1 MAGRGRRCARLGLV
15 AAAATLDDPRRTLS
29 RNATYKPLRGTPLAK
44 PGVNWSSA
52 PSVQT
57 LQNRNDSVSNHPA
70 FGQADLSN
78 CDRELIHLAGSIQ
91 PHGLLWV
98 LQEPELRIVQ
108 ASASSQ
114 PLLGRPLAQL
124 LGLPLSACGGDLAER
139 VRELAAGPDLH
150 EGVPL
155 RCTLALQG
163 QPLPFEG
170 LLHRGSDGLLIV
182 EIEPLQAGS
191 IETADVPGAR
201 LQAELG
207 RAVQRL
213 SEASTIATL
222 ADALVLSVRELTGYD
237 RVMVYQFDPEGHGK
251 IVAEARHDR
260 LDSLLGHHYPASD
273 IPQRA
278 RELYLRN
285 RVRVLVDVAYVPS
298 PLQPRHPPAP
308 GGSALRELDMSMC
321 YLRSMSPLHIQYLK
335 NMGVTATLV
344 VSLVR
349 EGRLWGLIAC
359 HHYRPRNLRF
369 AVRAAADLLGE
380 VASTR
385 IAALENYARA
395 QVAIQVRRLEQRLV
409 EATSTDGDWRQAL
422 FRNPSVLLQPVQASG
437 AALFH
442 EGQWQG
448 CGETPSTP
456 ELRALLKWIESQ
468 TFEDGSFACASV
480 ARANPALAS
489 LTATASGVL
498 AVRLS
503 ATKPDMLLWFRKEQL
518 LSVTWAGD
526 PSKPM
531 VDNNPLELSP
541 RRSFAAWSELVRG
554 TSLRWTDADIA
565 LCRAYGDALVDIIV
579 QVNAVRLL
587 IAEHQLA
594 QVRESVTDSKE
605 PVVVADASRRAF
617 YANDAFLA
625 LAGCTRAQCAS
636 LDALVG
642 RFADPAQVRQV
653 IGQLQ
658 AERRAWRGELA
669 LALAGG
675 GTLPV
680 AVRAEPVPARDG
692 SLLGLIFIF
701 EDLTHN
707 HRAAAARHHL
717 EASLSEVGRGL
728 DGWPRDAARAGADD
742 VVAAILTNASLAA
755 MDIADGGAMPA
766 VAPQLQE
773 LESSTER
780 ATALYARIKSFSGF
794 SRPS

>member
-1 MAGRGRRCARLGLV
+1 
-15 AAAATLDDPRRTLS
+15 
-29 RNATYKPLRGTPLAK
+29 
-44 PGVNWSSA
+44 VNWSSA
-52 PSVQT
+52 ASVQT
-57 LQNRNDSVSNHPA
+57 LQSSIESVSNHPA

-98 LQEPELRIVQ
+98 LQEPELHIVQ
-108 ASASSQ
+108 ASATSAA
-114 PLLGRPLAQL
+114 LLGCTMAQL
-124 LGLPLSACGGDLAER
+124 LGMPLAAWGGDMDPR
-139 VRELAAGPDLH
+139 VRELATGPDLH
-150 EGVPL
+150 EGAPL
-155 RCTLALQG
+155 RCTLAPAGTALA
-163 QPLPFEG
+163 FEG
-170 LLHRGSDGLLIV
+170 LLHRGSDGLLIA
-182 EIEPLQAGS
+182 EIEPLQGGGV
-191 IETADVPGAR
+191 ETVDVPGAR

-213 SEASTIATL
+213 SEASTITTL
-222 ADALVLSVRELTGYD
+222 ADTLVRSVRELAGYD

-251 IVAEARHDR
+251 IIAEARHDK

-285 RVRVLVDVAYVPS
+285 RVRVLVDVDYAPS
-298 PLQPRHPPAP
+298 PLQPQRLLPQAGGAP
-308 GGSALRELDMSMC
+308 RELDMSMC

-359 HHYRPRNLRF
+359 HHYQPRNLRF

-385 IAALENYARA
+385 IGAIENYARA
-395 QVAIQVRRLEQRLV
+395 QVAIQVQRLEQRLV

-422 FRNPSVLLQPVQASG
+422 FRNPAALLQPVQASG

-456 ELRALLKWIESQ
+456 ELRALLHWIQ
-468 TFEDGSFACASV
+468 AQPFDGGSFACASV
-480 ARANPALAS
+480 AGANPALAS
-489 LTATASGVL
+489 LTPTASGVL

-503 ATKPDMLLWFRKEQL
+503 STRPDMLIWFRKEQL

-565 LCRAYGDALVDIIV
+565 LGRAYGDALVDIIV

-594 QVRESVTDSKE
+594 QVRDAVTDSKE
-605 PVVVADASRRAF
+605 PVVVADSARRAF

-625 LAGCTRAQCAS
+625 LAACTRAECAS
-636 LDALVG
+636 LDAMVG

-658 AERRAWRGELA
+658 AERRSWRGELS
-669 LALAGG
+669 LAWAGG
-675 GTLPV
+675 RTLPV

-692 SLLGLIFIF
+692 SLLGMIFIF
-701 EDLTHN
+701 EDLTDS

-728 DGWPRDAARAGADD
+728 DAWPHDATRPGTDD

-755 MDIADGGAMPA
+755 MDIADGGPAPA
-766 VAPQLQE
+766 VAPLLQE

-780 ATALYARIKSFSGF
+780 ATALYARIKSFT
-794 SRPS
+794 RPGRE